1 MEVGRT
7 GALGLVGVVVVPCDD
22 VVVEVCVVAV
32 EDEGSVL
39 EEEVDEVMVVV
50 WVSEVVEAAWLV
62 EVLVGSGC
70 GTVRV
75 VTVVVGD
82 PPTVTTTVLVCIV
95 VVVAVELCTPGM
107 KPLASLL
114 CLRFAC
120 LGPDNLGS
128 YLQPTLA
135 HT

>member
-1 MEVGRT
+1 MVVAVLVLMEVGRT
-7 GALGLVGVVVVPCDD
+7 GAPGLVGVVVVPCDD

-32 EDEGSVL
+32 GEDEGSVL

-50 WVSEVVEAAWLV
+50 WVSGEVEAVLLV

-95 VVVAVELCTPGM
+95 VSVAVELCT
-107 KPLASLL
+107 
-114 CLRFAC
+114 
-120 LGPDNLGS
+120 
-128 YLQPTLA
+128 QPTLA

>member
-1 MEVGRT
+1 MVVPALVVVVLIEVGRT
-7 GALGLVGVVVVPCDD
+7 GALGLVGLVVVPCDD
-22 VVVEVCVVAV
+22 VVVEVCVVALV
-32 EDEGSVL
+32 EEEGSVA

-50 WVSEVVEAAWLV
+50 WASGEVEAVLLV

-82 PPTVTTTVLVCIV
+82 PPTVTTTVLVCNV
-95 VVVAVELCTPGM
+95 VVVAVELCT
-107 KPLASLL
+107 
-114 CLRFAC
+114 
-120 LGPDNLGS
+120 
-128 YLQPTLA
+128 QPMLA